1 MPEDEKSRLIWIII
15 AAVLGS
21 TGISTGVQKFIP
33 GARGD
38 AFTATDGREL
48 ERRIDKMETRV
59 GIIEYRLLRKHDE
72 IEHLRKGFEKYHRG
86 SP

>member
-1 MPEDEKSRLIWIII
+1 MPEDEKSKLIWLLL
-15 AAVLGS
+15 ATVLGA

-33 GARGD
+33 GARSD
-38 AFTATDGREL
+38 AFTATDGKHL
-48 ERRIDKMETRV
+48 ERRIDKLETRA